1 LKLDKQQLQIIRSV
15 REALEKPNN
24 WYICIVTMD
33 EIQRAKKAELELLRN
48 KIMFWRR
55 YSIGDRWNERQE
67 EILHAIRMG
76 LSGFSTVGGWLEFQ
90 VRRRG
95 LSISGS
101 ALHNN
106 RMYKNIRFAWL
117 DRILDTGEIDTG
129 DLR

>member
-33 EIQRAKKAELELLRN
+33 EIQLAKKAELELLRN
-48 KIMFWRR
+48 RIMFWRR
-55 YSIGDRWNERQE
+55 YSIGKRWNERQE
-67 EILHAIRMG
+67 EILRAIRIG
-76 LSGFSTVGGWLEFQ
+76 LSGCSTVGGWFAYQ

-95 LSISGS
+95 LNISS
-101 ALHNN
+101 SEHHNN
-106 RMYKNIRFAWL
+106 MMYNKIRFAWL

-129 DLR
+129 DMR